1 MENNT
6 TQLEKPIFPLEDYL
20 DELIYHQKRL
30 VGKIQME
37 ITDNDK
43 LELVEILDQQIQNL
57 SLLIDRK
64 CQFSRIG
71 MPYLGAGVLS
81 GGLKLANLANKTSV
95 RPVKYLD

>member
-6 TQLEKPIFPLEDYL
+6 TQSEKPIFPLEDYL

-64 CQFSRIG
+64 YQCSRIA
-71 MPYLGAGVLS
+71 MPYVGAGVPS
-81 GGLKLANLANKTSV
+81 GAFRLADLTNKTSV